1 MMSCKQ
7 ASRLLS
13 QSQERR
19 GSLRQ
24 RLALRLHLAFCA
36 ACRQF
41 SRQLVFLRSAI
52 RQLGRNIENDER
64 LRMSQASHQRIAAAM
79 KQHERPAVG
88 DVQQDPNKTID

>member
-41 SRQLVFLRSAI
+41 SRQLALLGAAI

-64 LRMSQASHQRIAAAM
+64 LHMSQAAHQRILRAM
-79 KQHERPAVG
+79 QQHERPVAG
-88 DVQQDPNKTID
+88 DVQQDPNKTTD